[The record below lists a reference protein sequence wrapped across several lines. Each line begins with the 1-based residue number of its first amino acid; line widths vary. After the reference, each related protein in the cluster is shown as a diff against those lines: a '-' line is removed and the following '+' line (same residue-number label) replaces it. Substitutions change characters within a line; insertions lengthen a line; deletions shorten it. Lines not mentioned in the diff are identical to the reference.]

1 MAKNNGKLET
11 VPANAAREALE
22 QAKAYESVFEPT
34 ELKLNDGTTIE
45 IPPHPDL
52 GMLDDE
58 RLDDYEQLLYER
70 DTLYAREPDI
80 YYPEQKLKDADGNE
94 TGAVLPAETKRGALK
109 VPYRTVN
116 ENGEE
121 ERLKPGWSIRVVTAV
136 LGEVEYKRL
145 KEGGKSAKDV
155 WAIWQKRNLEVAERR
170 ARSQAD
176 GSPVALVPVSQ
187 ADSQ

>member
-11 VPANAAREALE
+11 APANAAREALE

-34 ELKLNDGTTIE
+34 ELQLNDGTTVQV
-45 IPPHPDL
+45 PPHPDL

-58 RLDDYEQLLYER
+58 RLDDYEELLFER
-70 DTLYAREPDI
+70 DTTYDREPDI
-80 YYPEQKLKDADGNE
+80 FYPEQKLTDADGHL
-94 TGAVLPAETKRGALK
+94 TGAVLPAETKRGPLK
-109 VPYRTVN
+109 VPYRI
-116 ENGEE
+116 NGE
-121 ERLKPGWSIRVVTAV
+121 RLRPGWSVRVVTAV
-136 LGEVEYKRL
+136 LGELEYKRL
-145 KEGGKSAKDV
+145 REGGKSAKDV

-176 GSPVALVPVSQ
+176 GSPVALVPVSE